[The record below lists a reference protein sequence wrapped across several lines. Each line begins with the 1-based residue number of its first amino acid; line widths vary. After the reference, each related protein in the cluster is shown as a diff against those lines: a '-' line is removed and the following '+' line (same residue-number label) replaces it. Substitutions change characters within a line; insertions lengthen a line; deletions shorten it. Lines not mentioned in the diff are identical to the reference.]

1 MIEVT
6 ISATMLVEARD
17 KAAEMGRLRNSI
29 INGAGNIAGFIGEAI
44 AQQVLGG
51 ELSNTYDYDL
61 VVPSGKIFD
70 QTSNS
75 FRQTLFTIDVK
86 TKQTSV
92 KPLETYECSI
102 AALNTTQECDYY
114 AFVRVKNDF
123 TVGWYLGMYDKKQ
136 YMEDA
141 TFMKKGTVDASNG
154 YTVKSDCYNLKI
166 SELKEMI

>member
-1 MIEVT
+1 MIEIA
-6 ISATMLVEARD
+6 ISADMLVEARD

-61 VVPSGKIFD
+61 VLPSGK
-70 QTSNS
+70 TV
-75 FRQTLFTIDVK
+75 DVK

-141 TFMKKGTVDASNG
+141 TFMKKGTVDSSNG

-166 SELKEMI
+166 SELKETM